1 MLLGVAVFLL
11 CATALSI
18 VYLVREH
25 NQVRELTA
33 KRDEMSVTL
42 AQVRAQLDEMSGK
55 SAAVSS
61 APPAAVAVVGPAAAP
76 AAGSTRNERPRPTAH
91 RAARRRPA
99 PEPQWKRM
107 QEQLSEQ
114 QKQLAST
121 REDLDKT
128 REDLQNKLSST
139 RDELSGSIARNHD
152 ELVALAKRGERNYYE
167 FQLTKSKQFQ
177 RVGPV
182 SLSLRKANVKHKSYD
197 LALVVDDNPLNKK
210 NINLYEPVWISLSDR
225 PEPLQLVVN
234 QVSQNQVR
242 GYLSEPKYK
251 KPELASASA
260 DAQPERPQLQQ
271 H

>member
-1 MLLGVAVFLL
+1 
-11 CATALSI
+11 
-18 VYLVREH
+18 
-25 NQVRELTA
+25 
-33 KRDEMSVTL
+33 
-42 AQVRAQLDEMSGK
+42 
-55 SAAVSS
+55 
-61 APPAAVAVVGPAAAP
+61 
-76 AAGSTRNERPRPTAH
+76 
-91 RAARRRPA
+91 
-99 PEPQWKRM
+99 M

>member
-1 MLLGVAVFLL
+1 MLGVAAFLL
-11 CATALSI
+11 CATALSL

-33 KRDEMSVTL
+33 KRDEMSATL
-42 AQVRAQLDEMSGK
+42 TQVRGQLDAMSAK
-55 SAAVSS
+55 LAALSS
-61 APPAAVAVVGPAAAP
+61 APPAAVAAVEPAATP
-76 AAGSTRNERPRPTAH
+76 AAGSTQSGRPRPMAH
-91 RAARRRPA
+91 RVAQRRPA

-107 QEQLSEQ
+107 QAQLSEQ

-121 REDLDKT
+121 REELDKT
-128 REDLQNKLSST
+128 REDLQSKLGST

-152 ELVALAKRGERNYYE
+152 ELVALEKRGERNYYE
-167 FQLTKSKQFQ
+167 FQLTKSKEFQ
-177 RVGPV
+177 RVGPL

-210 NINLYEPVWISLSDR
+210 NVNLYEPVWISLSDR

-234 QVSQNQVR
+234 QVSKNQVR

-251 KPELASASA
+251 KSELASAA
-260 DAQPERPQLQQ
+260 AEGKPERTQLQ